1 MTDSIQA
8 SRQAPRIGRLSA
20 GTMLSKYGLLIAG
33 AALIA
38 FFTAMRPDT
47 FFTWTNLA
55 VNLNTKATLVI
66 LVLSVLPCLAAG
78 LYDMSIAGSM
88 GLSYVLVGYLNV
100 VHDLPI
106 GVAALAALLAG
117 VAVGLVNSFLIVG
130 VGIESLIA
138 TLGMGTM
145 LSGVALGI
153 NGATVSGLSEDFV
166 AAFRFSVHGIQ
177 MVFII
182 ALLLTTLLWY
192 VFSHTPIG
200 RYLFVVGAGAEVA
213 RLSGLR
219 VKALQTGALLVSST
233 GAAFAGVALAGTQNS
248 VDPNSAAKLLLPAFA
263 AAFLG
268 STAIVPGRF
277 NAWGAFAAV
286 YFLATGITGLQFLGF
301 SGWIENVFYGGTL
314 VLAVLLS
321 FVARKRTT
329 TT

>member
-1 MTDSIQA
+1 MTETIEIPGTPS
-8 SRQAPRIGRLSA
+8 APRRFST
-20 GTMLSKYGLLIAG
+20 GTVLSKYGLLIVW

-38 FFTAMRPDT
+38 FFTLMRPDT

-55 VNLNTKATLVI
+55 INLNTKATLVI
-66 LVLSVLPCLAAG
+66 LVLAVLPCLAAG

-100 VHDLPI
+100 VHGLPI
-106 GVAALAALLAG
+106 GVAVAVALLAG
-117 VAVGLVNSFLIVG
+117 VLVGLVNAFLIVG
-130 VGIESLIA
+130 VGIESLIV
-138 TLGMGTM
+138 TLGMGT
-145 LSGVALGI
+145 LLAGVALGV
-153 NGATVSGLSEDFV
+153 NGATVSGLTEGFV
-166 AAFRFSVHGIQ
+166 SLFRFSIHGIQ
-177 MVFII
+177 MVFLI
-182 ALLLTTLLWY
+182 ALLLTILLWY
-192 VFSHTPIG
+192 VFSHTPVG

-248 VDPNSAAKLLLPAFA
+248 VDPNSASKLLLPAFA

-277 NAWGAFAAV
+277 NSWGAFAAV
-286 YFLATGITGLQFLGF
+286 YFLATGITGLQFLGM

-321 FVARKRTT
+321 FVARKQTT